1 MYGRRGLQI
10 LEKWV
15 EHLINVLGQVMLYV
29 NNQDEAVKFWTEKLG
44 FTVIGEEDSGQG
56 MRWIEVAPKNG
67 AQTSIVLHDKQFIA
81 NMEPELNLGTPSL
94 MFYSDDVEQ
103 LYSDLAN
110 KNVTLGEIVN
120 LPSGKI
126 FNFADDE
133 DNYFAV
139 MEKKQ

>member
-1 MYGRRGLQI
+1 
-10 LEKWV
+10 V

-44 FTVIGEEDSGQG
+44 FTVIVEEDSEQE
-56 MRWIEVAPKNG
+56 MRWIEVAPKSD

-103 LYSDLAN
+103 LYGELAN
-110 KNVTLGEIVN
+110 KEVTLGEMVN
-120 LPSGKI
+120 LPSGKV
-126 FNFADDE
+126 FNFADHE

-139 MEKKQ
+139 MEKK

>member
-1 MYGRRGLQI
+1 M
-10 LEKWV
+10 

-56 MRWIEVAPKNG
+56 MRWIEVAPKNS

-110 KNVTLGEIVN
+110 KNVTLGEMVN

-133 DNYFAV
+133 GNYFAV
-139 MEKKQ
+139 MEKK

>member
-1 MYGRRGLQI
+1 M
-10 LEKWV
+10 

-44 FTVIGEEDSGQG
+44 FIVIGEEDSGQG
-56 MRWIEVAPKNG
+56 MRWIEVAPKNS

-110 KNVTLGEIVN
+110 KNVTLGEMVN

-133 DNYFAV
+133 GNYFAV
-139 MEKKQ
+139 MEKK

>member
-1 MYGRRGLQI
+1 
-10 LEKWV
+10 
-15 EHLINVLGQVMLYV
+15 MLYV

-44 FTVIGEEDSGQG
+44 FTVIGEEDSSQG
-56 MRWIEVAPKNG
+56 MRWIEVAPKNS

-94 MFYSDDVEQ
+94 MFYSDDVEK

-110 KNVTLGEIVN
+110 KNVTLGEMVN

-133 DNYFAV
+133 GNYFAV
-139 MEKKQ
+139 MEKK